1 MIIKRNSFFD
11 TTCSKFRNIIKIL
24 VTSTNMFS
32 LYFILVDDKM
42 FQYFIERNTRA
53 VENIFINTK
62 GSRNF
67 KKFLKQN
74 SN

>member
-1 MIIKRNSFFD
+1 
-11 TTCSKFRNIIKIL
+11 
-24 VTSTNMFS
+24 MFS